1 MAGVTFFLPLSFS
14 SAERQ
19 GHAHDVIK
27 DYDVSQIDGIVMAS
41 GDGLL
46 YEVQYVLV
54 YLFPGLC
61 GNEAS

>member
-1 MAGVTFFLPLSFS
+1 MAGVTFLPSLPFS

-19 GHAHDVIK
+19 GHAHDVVK

-46 YEVQYVLV
+46 YEVQYALV
-54 YLFPGLC
+54 
-61 GNEAS
+61 

>member
-1 MAGVTFFLPLSFS
+1 MAGVTFLLPLSFS

-27 DYDVSQIDGIVMAS
+27 DYDVSKIDGIVMAS

-54 YLFPGLC
+54 
-61 GNEAS
+61 